1 MKNVEDFYSEVDEQ
15 ITLNEKIYKRER
27 FNRKIKIKEEH
38 IGFFEKEF
46 YSRDDDVSE
55 IRKLISFG
63 EEIKTKDIELAKKI
77 VNQRKIK
84 KKLGIYNFE
93 NYILEIST
101 LPLDNKKI
109 FLIRNNNEDRIE

>member
-27 FNRKIKIKEEH
+27 FNRKNKIKEEH

-55 IRKLISFG
+55 IRKLISL
-63 EEIKTKDIELAKKI
+63 ERRLKQKTS
-77 VNQRKIK
+77 NWQ
-84 KKLGIYNFE
+84 KKL
-93 NYILEIST
+93 
-101 LPLDNKKI
+101 
-109 FLIRNNNEDRIE
+109 

>member
-27 FNRKIKIKEEH
+27 FNRKNKIKEEH

-84 KKLGIYNFE
+84 KKLGIY
-93 NYILEIST
+93 IST